1 MNKLM
6 KIIIFVSLFT
16 IVFMFTGAVTAV
28 NYAGSPGNSVQ
39 AIINN
44 ASDNDTF
51 MANDNNKYPKYIN
64 TANDQVE
71 ISLKPNN
78 VTISKNRASNNSNED
93 IAHIDATG
101 IIMANTDYNCGP
113 AALATIM
120 RNYFDINITQNQL
133 ATLAGTSK
141 NGTTM
146 YGLAQAAQAEG
157 LFVEGKNLSVNQ
169 LESGNIVYLTV
180 GEGHYSAIKNITN
193 TTVYLADPVL
203 GNINM
208 TLEDFNAIY
217 SGNALVIT
225 NDTNNTQ
232 LDMGTVLT
240 DEETQNIKGVGWV
253 STLLGKA
260 WYYINKYGKV
270 VIEATWFDVTKWCW
284 EHATW
289 TYSKQDF
296 YKKYGIRLL

>member
-1 MNKLM
+1 MNNLTKILVF
-6 KIIIFVSLFT
+6 IIIFTMV
-16 IVFMFTGAVTAV
+16 IMFTGAVSAT
-28 NYAGSPGNSVQ
+28 NYTESPKNSIQ
-39 AIINN
+39 TNINN
-44 ASDNDTF
+44 TPNDTIVV
-51 MANDNNKYPKYIN
+51 NDNTKSFN
-64 TANDQVE
+64 T
-71 ISLKPNN
+71 S
-78 VTISKNRASNNSNED
+78 SKNLKLNISQKNT
-93 IAHIDATG
+93 TG
-101 IIMANTDYNCGP
+101 IIMATTDHNCGP
-113 AALATIM
+113 AALATVIQ
-120 RNYFDINITQNQL
+120 NYFGINVTQDQI
-133 ATLAGTSK
+133 ATLAGTDE

-157 LFVEGKNLSVNQ
+157 LFAEGRNLSVNQ
-169 LESGNIVYLTV
+169 LESSNIMYLTI
-180 GEGHYSAIKNITN
+180 GEGHYSVIKNITN

-208 TLEDFNAIY
+208 ALEDFNAIY

-296 YKKYGIRLL
+296 YKKYGIRIP